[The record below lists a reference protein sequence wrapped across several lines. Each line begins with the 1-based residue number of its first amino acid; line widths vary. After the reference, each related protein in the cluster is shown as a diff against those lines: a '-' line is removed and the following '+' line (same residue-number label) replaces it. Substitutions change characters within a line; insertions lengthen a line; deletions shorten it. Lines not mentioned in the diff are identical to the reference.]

1 MAYLDDIITKIN
13 TDDKDE
19 EEKKK
24 TEPEKKDE
32 EKGKKDEQE
41 ENKEGLLEYSKE
53 FYERF
58 SS

>member
-32 EKGKKDEQE
+32 EKKDDE
-41 ENKEGLLEYSKE
+41 ENKEGLLEYSKD

>member
-1 MAYLDDIITKIN
+1 MAFLDDIITKIN
-13 TDDKDE
+13 TDDKE
-19 EEKKK
+19 EKK

-32 EKGKKDEQE
+32 EKKDEE
-41 ENKEGLLEYSKE
+41 EKKEGLLEYSKE